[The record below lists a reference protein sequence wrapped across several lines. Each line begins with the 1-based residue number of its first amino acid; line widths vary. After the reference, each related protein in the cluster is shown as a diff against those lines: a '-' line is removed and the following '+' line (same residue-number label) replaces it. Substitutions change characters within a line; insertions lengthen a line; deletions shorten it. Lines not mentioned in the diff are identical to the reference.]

1 VSERASEPWTQRL
14 REAPAE
20 RQRGRAVSRVLLT
33 VGDPNGVGPELAV
46 KAAATL
52 TTDPDLAPVVVADP
66 YVVETWAARSG
77 LRLRETDGAA
87 AAEPGVLDVLP
98 VTALP
103 EGELLPGTV
112 SAEAGAA
119 TVAYLRAAV
128 EAVHAGLGRAIVA
141 CPHSETAVNAAGIP
155 FDGYPGLLAELSGVP
170 RDRVFLMLVGGGLR
184 VVHATLH
191 ERLADALDRLT
202 PELVEAAARAAAGFL
217 VAAGVEAPRIGVF
230 GVNPHAGEGGLFGH
244 DDERVTVPAVEA
256 LRRSGIDAIG
266 PLGADL
272 LLGPDRRDELDAAV
286 AIYHDQGHIPV
297 KLLAGRT
304 ASAVSLGAGLT
315 FSSVG
320 HGAAFDI
327 AGRGVADPEAVLRA
341 VRLVGG
347 ADRRTEMP
355 A

>member
-1 VSERASEPWTQRL
+1 MSDVTVAL
-14 REAPAE
+14 RP
-20 RQRGRAVSRVLLT
+20 RVLLT

-46 KAAATL
+46 KAAAAL
-52 TTDPDLAPVVVADP
+52 AGDPNLAPVVVGDR
-66 YVVETWAARSG
+66 YVVEPWAASTG
-77 LRLRETDGAA
+77 LRIRATDGSHAVA
-87 AAEPGVLDVLP
+87 AAEHGVLDLLP
-98 VTALP
+98 VAALP
-103 EGELLPGTV
+103 DGELLPGTV

-128 EAVHAGLGRAIVA
+128 DAVARGRGRAIVA

-155 FDGYPGLLAELSGVP
+155 FSGYPGLLAQFSGIDP
-170 RDRVFLMLVGGGLR
+170 DRVFLMLVGGGLR
-184 VVHATLH
+184 IVHATLH
-191 ERLADALDRLT
+191 ERLGDALDRLT
-202 PELVEAAARAAAGFL
+202 PELVEAAGRAAAEFL
-217 VAAGVEAPRIGVF
+217 VASGVTSPRIGVF
-230 GVNPHAGEGGLFGH
+230 GINPHAGEGGLFGD
-244 DDERVTVPAVEA
+244 DDERITVPAVEA
-256 LRRSGIDAIG
+256 LRRSGIDATG

-272 LLGPDRRDELDAAV
+272 LLGPDRRNAIDACV

-304 ASAVSLGAGLT
+304 ASALSVGAGLV

-347 ADRRTEMP
+347 ATTP
-355 A
+355 ARSPEPVEVP